1 MMRLK
6 GIYPVILI
14 FAVVTLFV
22 PFYLKCN
29 RISNDEM
36 KIRGAFSTYIKFKN
50 TINQLRLYEEEHGH
64 WPADPP
70 SLGLEFLSSPNGNAE
85 IHSTFDGTG
94 GWVYDPEKK
103 RFYVNLQGTV
113 RDILGV
119 HGDRE
124 DFPGRLLKSTP
135 CEWDY
140 DNSFFEKD
148 APRSP

>member
-1 MMRLK
+1 MRLK
-6 GIYPVILI
+6 EIYPILLI
-14 FAVVTLFV
+14 FAAVTFLV
-22 PFYLKCN
+22 PVCLRWHRYSLDK
-29 RISNDEM
+29 M
-36 KIRGAFSTYIKFKN
+36 KIRRAIPTYTKFKH
-50 TINQLRLYEEEHGH
+50 TMNQLRLYEEEHGH
-64 WPADPP
+64 WPADLT
-70 SLGLEFLSSPNGNAE
+70 SIGVESLSSPGNAE
-85 IHSTFDGTG
+85 VHSTFDDTG